1 MLPAILRFGAAC
13 LFCVLKPAPAAI
25 ASTLPVQIEAWMDE
39 QPDAEE
45 DQEEQ
50 EAAPK

>member
-13 LFCVLKPAPAAI
+13 LCCVLKPAPAAI
-25 ASTLPVQIEAWMDE
+25 ALTLTVQIEAWMDE